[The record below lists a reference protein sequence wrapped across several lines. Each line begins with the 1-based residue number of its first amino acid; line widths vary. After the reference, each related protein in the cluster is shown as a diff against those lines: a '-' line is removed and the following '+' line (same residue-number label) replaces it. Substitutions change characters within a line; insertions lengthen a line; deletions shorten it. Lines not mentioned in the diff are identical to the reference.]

1 MRFLIYMGHPAHFHL
16 FKNTILLL
24 KKEGHEVKILIKKKD
39 ILENL
44 LKNQGWDHV
53 NINPEERGDSKF
65 SIAKALLKREFE
77 FLKIARNFKPQLMAG
92 TSAEITHIGKLL
104 GIPSIVVNEDDAAVV
119 PLFAKIAYP
128 MATKILAPDCCDC
141 GKWNSKK
148 HSYNSYHE
156 LAYLH
161 PNNFIVNA
169 EKVKAYIQEENFFIM
184 RFAKLTPHHD
194 EGRKGIDLI
203 IAKKII
209 SILEPHGRV
218 YITSE
223 RALEPELE
231 NYRISINPLEI
242 HHAMAMAKLY
252 IGDSQT
258 MAAEAAV
265 LGTPAIRFNDFV
277 GEIGY
282 LEELEHRYALTYG
295 IRTSNPDNLYKLLSD
310 LVNNPNLSSEW
321 KKKKEKMLG
330 EKIDFAEYMKTLFIE
345 SAKK

>member
-1 MRFLIYMGHPAHFHL
+1 MGHPAHFHL

-184 RFAKLTPHHD
+184 RFAKLTAHHD